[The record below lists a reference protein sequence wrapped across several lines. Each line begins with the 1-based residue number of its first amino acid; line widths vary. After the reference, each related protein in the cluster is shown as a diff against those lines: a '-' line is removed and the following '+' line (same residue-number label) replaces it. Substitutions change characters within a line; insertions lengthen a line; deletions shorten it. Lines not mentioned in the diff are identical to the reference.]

1 MKTAAILAIGA
12 FLAVPLLGAEDGAA
26 PFKARCAMCHGRD
39 GSGLTP
45 VGKSLKVRNLR
56 SADVQKQSDA
66 ELARSLSNGKGK
78 MPAVKANLSDADIR
92 TLVAHIRTF
101 KK

>member
-1 MKTAAILAIGA
+1 MTIAILAL
-12 FLAVPLLGAEDGAA
+12 LAMPLAAEDGAA
-26 PFKARCAMCHGRD
+26 LFKAKCAMCHGPD

-45 VGKSLKVRNLR
+45 VGRSLKVRNLG

-66 ELARSLSNGKGK
+66 ELSRIILDGKNK
-78 MPAVKANLSDADIR
+78 MPANKGKLSDAEVKALI
-92 TLVAHIRTF
+92 AHIRTL

>member
-1 MKTAAILAIGA
+1 MGTTMTIAILAL
-12 FLAVPLLGAEDGAA
+12 LAMPLAAEDGAA
-26 PFKARCAMCHGRD
+26 LFKARCAMCHGPD

-66 ELARSLSNGKGK
+66 ELAKIISNGKGK
-78 MPAVKANLSDADIR
+78 MPAMKANLSGADIR

>member
-26 PFKARCAMCHGRD
+26 LFKARCAMCHGPD

-66 ELARSLSNGKGK
+66 ELAKIINGKGK
-78 MPAVKANLSDADIR
+78 MPAMKANLSDADIR

>member
-26 PFKARCAMCHGRD
+26 LFKARCAMCHGPD

-66 ELARSLSNGKGK
+66 ELAKIISNGKGK
-78 MPAVKANLSDADIR
+78 MPAMKANLSDADIR

>member
-1 MKTAAILAIGA
+1 MKTATILAIGA

-26 PFKARCAMCHGRD
+26 LFKARCAMCHGPD

-66 ELARSLSNGKGK
+66 ELAKIISNGKGK
-78 MPAVKANLSDADIR
+78 MPAMKANLSDADIR